1 MAENLSNL
9 EVSTIAIAESVA
21 DLKKRTDKFEKGIA
35 DSVNALVEESV
46 KSSIK
51 KVGNDNTS
59 MPQDIVA
66 SVDEKGRLNLIFRR
80 PFYYFQPY

>member
-51 KVGNDNTS
+51 KWGMIIHQCHKILLPALMKKV
-59 MPQDIVA
+59 V
-66 SVDEKGRLNLIFRR
+66 
-80 PFYYFQPY
+80 

>member
-51 KVGNDNTS
+51 KWGMIIHQCPKILLPALMKKV
-59 MPQDIVA
+59 V
-66 SVDEKGRLNLIFRR
+66 
-80 PFYYFQPY
+80 